1 MIESPANAVEIERRH
16 LRQAEKLVECQEAI
30 LREVRLRRDRKLAAL
45 AQEVLMGLQETL
57 RLTKERLVRLEQE
70 RAVKKSS

>member
-1 MIESPANAVEIERRH
+1 MIESPHNAVEIERRQ

-45 AQEVLMGLQETL
+45 VQEVLMGLQETL

>member
-1 MIESPANAVEIERRH
+1 MIESPHNAVEIERRQ